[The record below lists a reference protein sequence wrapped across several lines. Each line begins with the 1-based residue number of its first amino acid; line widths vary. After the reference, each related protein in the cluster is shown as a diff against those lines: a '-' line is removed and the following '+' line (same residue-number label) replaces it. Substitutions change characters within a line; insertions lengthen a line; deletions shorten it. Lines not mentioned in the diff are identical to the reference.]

1 MPRVRGKI
9 LLPMAAIVALV
20 IVGVLQFDQIVASL
34 MVYTGGASLERIVA
48 SELPRGLWLPLILN
62 IVLVALFLALIPV
75 RVRGSWKSQGAYLGF
90 MVSMFSE
97 MYGFPLTVYFLSNT
111 GFAYFEPQFV
121 RYVWSYGH
129 LIGSPLV
136 IAGLFLLYLGWK
148 EIFLEKSD
156 KLVTDGIYSRVRHP
170 QYLALILVT
179 LGQLFVWPTIPTA
192 IMWPILTAL
201 YYLQAKRE
209 EGMLLAGF
217 GKEFT
222 EYAQK
227 TPMFI
232 PRMGLPKGF
241 QNAWK

>member
-1 MPRVRGKI
+1 MRAKI
-9 LLPMAAIVALV
+9 VFGMTAMVALI
-20 IVGVLQFDQIVASL
+20 IVGVLQFDQIVASI
-34 MVYTGGASLERIVA
+34 MVYTGGASLERIAA
-48 SELPRGLWLPLILN
+48 SELPHGLWFPLILN
-62 IVLVALFLALIPV
+62 IVLVALFLAFIPV
-75 RVRGSWKSQGAYLGF
+75 RMRGSWRAHGAYLGF

-97 MYGFPLTVYFLSNT
+97 MYGLPLTVYFLSGS
-111 GFAYFEPQFV
+111 GFPYFESQFI
-121 RYVWSYGH
+121 RYVWGYGQ

-136 IAGLFLLYLGWK
+136 IAGLILLYLGWK

-156 KLVTDGIYSRVRHP
+156 KFITDGIYEKVRHP
-170 QYLALILVT
+170 QYLGLILVT

-209 EGMLLAGF
+209 EGKLLAGF

-232 PRMGLPKGF
+232 PRIGLPKGF
-241 QNAWK
+241 QKAWK